1 MTDEAVD
8 TSSEVESSEEY
19 TEEPEVSELTPEQ
32 YAQYKVRYKVSGQD
46 RSESLADIIRKASLS
61 EGARTKF
68 EEAQAERRKAEALY
82 REAQESKAQHSELIA
97 LLQEA
102 NRDPRVFKHIVRE
115 LGAEHL
121 NDFITEY
128 IQEKAEES
136 QLTPEQVK
144 LREYEARLEAFER
157 QKQEQLLREQEA
169 ILQSRT
175 ETVYNTLS
183 NELAE
188 AIEEVG
194 GTQLSECAELADSD
208 PRKQTVYLA
217 MERALINA
225 RNQLKEHG
233 QFADFGSLYKSALR
247 QVQSLA
253 SISSKVTDPKELS
266 RLQVEELRKS
276 QLAKAKSYP
285 QEGTLKPSK
294 SSKKYQTINDFFGD

>member
-1 MTDEAVD
+1 MSDEVAD

-19 TEEPEVSELTPEQ
+19 SEAPEVSELTPEE
-32 YAQYKVRYKVSGQD
+32 YAQYKVRYKVSGQE
-46 RSESLADIIRKASLS
+46 RSESLSDIIRKASLS

-68 EEAQAERRKAEALY
+68 EEAQAERRRAEALY
-82 REAQESKAQHSELIA
+82 REAQGTQAQHAELVQ

-128 IQEKAEES
+128 IQEKAEEA
-136 QLTPEQVK
+136 QLSPEQLR
-144 LREYEARLEAFER
+144 LREYEARLEQYE
-157 QKQEQLLREQEA
+157 KEKYEQQLREQEA
-169 ILQSRT
+169 MLQSRT

-194 GTQLSECAELADSD
+194 GTQLEECADLPDSD

-225 RNQLKEHG
+225 RNQLKDYG
-233 QFADFGSLYKSALR
+233 QFADFGELYQSALR

-253 SISSKVTDPKELS
+253 SISSQVKSREL
-266 RLQVEELRKS
+266 RQMQIEALRKS
-276 QLAKAKSYP
+276 QLAKAHRYP
-285 QEGTLKPSK
+285 DEGTQKPSK
-294 SSKKYQTINDFFGD
+294 SSKKYTTINDFFGD